1 MNRKAFISLVL
12 AATVVLGAHPSYAA
26 SGGRISSGGFRSSSP
41 SRSIQSRPYTSGGY
55 SRPYTS
61 GGYSRPYTSPKISPS
76 VTRYNNPYTT
86 NRRVRVPVTRRDT
99 YVETPRTNTNVIIV
113 PDLTPP
119 ITYVNPS
126 QVQMP
131 KPYSPPVSG
140 GGVNPAQVA
149 TPSGSPNFL
158 LIFIVIAGTILLGY
172 YLLKSSERNSDPFY
186 KSQGTGGGVISRSDK
201 SVKIV
206 RLRVA
211 LLASAKDIKDD
222 LEMMVEKGDTSNEEG
237 LATILQNT
245 TLALLRHPNEVVYA
259 SGEIYQGNMAD
270 AEQIY
275 NRISMEERSKIS
287 EELISNVSGNRKVEH
302 YKDNDCNEY
311 ILVSLLVAI
320 ESPFSLKSTDS
331 APNLSDNLIALGAI
345 APEGLQALEIIW
357 QPEGDK
363 EVLSK
368 EELLSLYPNLV
379 SI

>member
-12 AATVVLGAHPSYAA
+12 AATVVMGAHPSYAA

-61 GGYSRPYTSPKISPS
+61 PRISPS

-86 NRRVRVPVTRRDT
+86 NRRVRVPVTRRET
-99 YVETPRTNTNVIIV
+99 YVETPRTNTNVIII

-119 ITYVNPS
+119 ITYVNPP
-126 QVQMP
+126 QVQVP
-131 KPYSPPVSG
+131 KPYVPPVSG
-140 GGVNPAQVA
+140 GGVNPTQVA
-149 TPSGSPNFL
+149 TPLGSLDFL
-158 LIFIVIAGTILLGY
+158 LGLIAIAGVAGTILLGY
-172 YLLKSSERNSDPFY
+172 YLFKSSERNSDPFY
-186 KSQGTGGGVISRSDK
+186 ESQGTGGSAISRSDK
-201 SVKIV
+201 SVKVV

-211 LLASAKDIKDD
+211 LLASAKDIKDN
-222 LEMMVEKGDTSNEEG
+222 LEMMVEEGDTSNEEG

-245 TLALLRHPNEVVYA
+245 TLALLRHLNEVVYA

-270 AEQIY
+270 AEQTY
-275 NRISMEERSKIS
+275 NRLSMEERSKIS
-287 EELISNVSGNRKVEH
+287 EELLGNVSGDRKVEH
-302 YKDNDCNEY
+302 YKNNNCNEY

-331 APNLSDNLIALGAI
+331 ASNLSDNLIALGAI
-345 APEGLQALEIIW
+345 PPEGLQALEIIW

-368 EELLSLYPNLV
+368 DELLSLYPNLV